1 MPLISEE
8 LIDNLVNHGVVVY
21 PTTTL
26 PGLGCL
32 PNKTALDNLF
42 QLKQRPKKKKNCSQ
56 KNILFQQED

>member
-8 LIDNLVNHGVVVY
+8 LVDNLANHGVVVY

-42 QLKQRPKKKKNCSQ
+42 QLKQRP
-56 KNILFQQED
+56 